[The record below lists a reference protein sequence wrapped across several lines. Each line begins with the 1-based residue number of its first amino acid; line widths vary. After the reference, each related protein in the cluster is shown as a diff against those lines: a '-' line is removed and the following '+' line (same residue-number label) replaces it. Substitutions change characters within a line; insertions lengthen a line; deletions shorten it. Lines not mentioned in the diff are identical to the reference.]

1 MKANEFV
8 KEFGLEYAKHILNGC
23 KSWIDRKSG
32 NVLSDNSFVIDSRAY
47 EHAIGTLY
55 MGEFTNYCDES
66 YRVGE
71 VNLLLLKRLVES
83 HELVAIHGLEK
94 SKEIV
99 ANAPSDD
106 HFYSWT
112 LGDSGVRDKT
122 VNIGEL
128 RKAIAD
134 VESCL

>member
-8 KEFGLEYAKHILNGC
+8 KKFGIKEAKKVLHCMDDASEFKIYMPGDTWDKPTL
-23 KSWIDRKSG
+23 IDAVSLR
-32 NVLSDNSFVIDSRAY
+32 
-47 EHAIGTLY
+47 
-55 MGEFTNYCDES
+55 
-66 YRVGE
+66 
-71 VNLLLLKRLVES
+71 RLVES
-83 HELVAIHGLEK
+83 HELVAIHGFEK

-134 VESCL
+134 VESCMEVS

>member
-1 MKANEFV
+1 MKANEFFKAMGINAV
-8 KEFGLEYAKHILNGC
+8 RQFLENDNIRTKEMH
-23 KSWIDRKSG
+23 D
-32 NVLSDNSFVIDSRAY
+32 D
-47 EHAIGTLY
+47 
-55 MGEFTNYCDES
+55 
-66 YRVGE
+66 
-71 VNLLLLKRLVES
+71 LKRLVES
-83 HELVAIHGLEK
+83 HELVAIHGFEK

-112 LGDSGVRDKT
+112 LGGSGVRDKT

>member
-8 KEFGLEYAKHILNGC
+8 KQLGWLKACSVVNHYSGVVEY
-23 KSWIDRKSG
+23 KSRDGDLLFK
-32 NVLSDNSFVIDSRAY
+32 F
-47 EHAIGTLY
+47 H
-55 MGEFTNYCDES
+55 
-66 YRVGE
+66 
-71 VNLLLLKRLVES
+71 VNDLKRLVES
-83 HELVAIHGLEK
+83 HEIVAIHGLEK

-106 HFYSWT
+106 HYYSWV
-112 LGDSGVRDKT
+112 LGGSGVHDKT

-134 VESCL
+134 VESCQ

>member
-8 KEFGLEYAKHILNGC
+8 ENKGLKAAKLIVDC
-23 KSWIDRKSG
+23 WIDYPETDVYLPDMMEYTFIAIEPTE
-32 NVLSDNSFVIDSRAY
+32 NCPFVSLND
-47 EHAIGTLY
+47 
-55 MGEFTNYCDES
+55 
-66 YRVGE
+66 
-71 VNLLLLKRLVES
+71 LKRLVES
-83 HELVAIHGLEK
+83 HELVAIHGFEK

-122 VNIGEL
+122 VNIGKL

-134 VESCL
+134 VESCMEVSSEPN